1 MSGPPNLDSSA
12 SDQALSLE
20 NGAVSFQKEGES
32 TSLLSKLSP
41 RVLLNLLIL
50 LGITLG
56 SFWAALNADW
66 ILELGN
72 WGILGVA
79 LINFFA
85 SATVIL
91 PAPGLAV
98 VFTMGGVFDPITL
111 GIACGIA
118 SGLGELSGYIAG
130 ATGRQLVNEKSIS
143 PWLHQF
149 TTRYTALALFIL
161 AIVPLP
167 LFDIAGILAGA
178 MRMRIPV
185 FLFAVISGKIIKHTL
200 VALMGAGILPVV
212 RILIGG

>member
-1 MSGPPNLDSSA
+1 MSGPPNAEGSA
-12 SDQALSLE
+12 SDQTLPLE
-20 NGAVSFQKEGES
+20 KGAVSFQSGDGS
-32 TSLLSKLSP
+32 SSLLSKLTP
-41 RVLLNLLIL
+41 RLILHVLIL
-50 LGITLG
+50 LGITVG
-56 SFWAALNADW
+56 SFWAALNAEW
-66 ILELGN
+66 ILEFGN

-130 ATGRQLVNEKSIS
+130 ATGRELVNEKRLG

-161 AIVPLP
+161 AFLPLP
-167 LFDIAGILAGA
+167 IFDVAGILAGA
-178 MRMRIPV
+178 MRMRIWV
-185 FLFAVISGKIIKHTL
+185 FLTAVISGKIIKHTL